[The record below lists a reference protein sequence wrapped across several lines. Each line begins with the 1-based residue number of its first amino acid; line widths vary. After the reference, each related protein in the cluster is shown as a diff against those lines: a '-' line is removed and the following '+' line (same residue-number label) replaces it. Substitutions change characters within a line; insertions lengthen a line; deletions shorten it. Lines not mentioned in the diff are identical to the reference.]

1 MKSNVILFVAGVVVG
16 IGALLGALAL
26 VPNIMPAAQPQKI
39 TLYSPQMEKAM
50 IRFFEKMTMMTEEV
64 VTTSSSEAREAAL
77 MSDLQTIR
85 SQLELY
91 KVQHWEKAPHLD
103 ENGKLDTANFV
114 ARILSQT
121 DINGKISPS
130 GEYGPYLSMFPNNPF
145 IEENGDRV
153 AFGAQNPP
161 PGDGK
166 TGWYFNTNTLMFSAN
181 DTDHV
186 GL

>member
-26 VPNIMPAAQPQKI
+26 VPNIIPAAQPQKI

-64 VTTSSSEAREAAL
+64 LVAPSVEAREAAL
-77 MSDLQTIR
+77 TSNLQSMRI
-85 SQLELY
+85 QLELY
-91 KVQHWEKAPHLD
+91 KIQHLEKSPHLD

-114 ARILSQT
+114 ARLTSKT

-145 IEENGDRV
+145 IEENSDRV
-153 AFGAQNPP
+153 AFGTQNPP

>member
-1 MKSNVILFVAGVVVG
+1 MKSNVILFVVGFVVG
-16 IGALLGALAL
+16 IGSLLGALAL
-26 VPNIMPAAQPQKI
+26 TPNIISAAQPQEI

-50 IRFFEKMTMMTEEV
+50 IRFFENMTMMTDEV
-64 VTTSSSEAREAAL
+64 VTTSSVETRESAL

-91 KVQHWEKAPHLD
+91 KIQHLDNAPHLG

-114 ARILSQT
+114 ARLISQT
-121 DINGKISPS
+121 DIDGKISPS
-130 GEYGPYLSMFPNNPF
+130 STYGPYLQRFPDNPF
-145 IEENGDRV
+145 VEENGDRIT
-153 AFGAQNPP
+153 FGTQNPP

-166 TGWYFNTNTLMFSAN
+166 TGWYFNTKTWKFSAN